1 MDTTNVF
8 LHSIELGL
16 GTALLPVNLLYC
28 LLGVSIG
35 MIVGILPGIGALAA
49 ISMLFPITYHL
60 EPTTALIMLGG
71 LYYGTAYGGSTT
83 AILLNVPGSTSSA
96 VSCLDGYPMAKQ
108 GRGGVALFLTTA
120 ASFVAASIGI
130 LIMMLFSPPIVGLAL
145 KFGTQE
151 YFAVIVLGLVA
162 STTIAQGSPIK
173 GIAMV
178 ILGFALGIVGMDMY
192 TAVPRFTFGALDL
205 EEGIALGVV
214 AIGVFGVTEVI
225 ASVRS
230 VVPGEIDPKTV
241 KLRAMMPTRQDLKQA
256 WAPTLRGS
264 AIGAFFGALPG
275 GGAVIASFMAY
286 ALEKRI
292 AKDPSRFGKGAIE
305 GICAPEAANNAA
317 DQTQF
322 IPTMTLGIPGGAV
335 MALLIG
341 VMLMNGITPG
351 PTLMVQKPDMFW
363 GLVMS
368 FWVGNLMLLVLNIP
382 LIGVWVKLLSIPYH
396 YLFPAILMFV
406 CIGAYSVHTS
416 TFDIWVVAGFGVFGY
431 LMRTL
436 DFPAAPL
443 ILGFVLGPLLEEHF
457 RRSLILSN
465 GDFTVFVQRP
475 ISATLLGAALLLLIW
490 GLWSSFRQRPSEPE
504 LAL

>member
-1 MDTTNVF
+1 MDTTAIF

-16 GTALLPVNLLYC
+16 ASALQPTNLLYC
-28 LLGVSIG
+28 LLGVTIG
-35 MIVGILPGIGALAA
+35 MVVGVLPGIGALAA

-130 LIMMLFSPPIVGLAL
+130 LIMMLFSPPIVEVAL
-145 KFGTQE
+145 RFGTQE

-178 ILGFALGIVGMDMY
+178 VLGFALGLVGMDMY

-205 EEGIALGVV
+205 EEGFALGIV

-225 ASVRS
+225 ASVKS
-230 VVPGEIDPKTV
+230 VKPGEIDTKGISLRSMVPTKT
-241 KLRAMMPTRQDLKQA
+241 DLKQA

-264 AIGAFFGALPG
+264 AIGSFFGALPG
-275 GGAVIASFMAY
+275 GGAVIASFMSY
-286 ALEKRI
+286 AVEKKI
-292 AKDPSRFGKGAIE
+292 AKDPSRFGKGAVE

-351 PTLMVQKPDMFW
+351 PTLMVQNPDMFW

-382 LIGVWVKLLSIPYH
+382 LIGVWVKLLSIPYQ
-396 YLFPAILMFV
+396 YLYPAILMFV
-406 CIGAYSVHTS
+406 CIGAYSVHNS

-431 LMRTL
+431 IMRML
-436 DFPAAPL
+436 DMPAAPL
-443 ILGFVLGPLLEEHF
+443 ILGFVLGPMLEEHF
-457 RRSLILSN
+457 RRSLILSD
-465 GDFTVFVQRP
+465 GDFSVFVQRP
-475 ISATLLGAALLLLIW
+475 ISATLLGLALLLLLW
-490 GLWSSFRQRPSEPE
+490 GLWSSLRNRNK
-504 LAL
+504 AADA